1 MLFRRGG
8 HGTRTT
14 GCLDGKEA
22 AVAVQAAAVAVV
34 CMVRV
39 RDRSRDSV
47 GQDAVADDGSGAD
60 ETETVAINT
69 TDASDACVCYSNG
82 HG

>member
-1 MLFRRGG
+1 MFRGGG

-14 GCLDGKEA
+14 GRLDGKEA
-22 AVAVQAAAVAVV
+22 TVAVQAASVAVV

-39 RDRSRDSV
+39 YGSRDSV
-47 GQDAVADDGSGAD
+47 GQDTVADDGSGAD
-60 ETETVAINT
+60 DEAAAVDTA
-69 TDASDACVCYSNG
+69 DASDACVCYANG